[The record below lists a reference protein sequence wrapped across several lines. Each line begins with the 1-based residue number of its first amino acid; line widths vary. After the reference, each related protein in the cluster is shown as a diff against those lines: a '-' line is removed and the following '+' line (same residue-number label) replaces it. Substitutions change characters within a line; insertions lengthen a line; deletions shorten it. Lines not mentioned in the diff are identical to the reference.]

1 MILVADSG
9 LKIGLGVSPPDRR
22 VSGRPVSAPRPHSV
36 PMLSFPQHSAS
47 PHRLTPSTSACAA
60 STALWPAS
68 PSEACSTSLPG
79 RPICLPLPVVGTAP
93 RTPSCGRYR
102 SQNTPQSTGK
112 ARGDPRERKPLVT
125 VLPLPEDN
133 RAIVRFV
140 KAVGWHCG
148 LRLQLCSL
156 CT

>member
-1 MILVADSG
+1 MILVAASG
-9 LKIGLGVSPPDRR
+9 LKIGLGVSTPDQR
-22 VSGRPVSAPRPHSV
+22 VSGGPVSAPRPHSV

-79 RPICLPLPVVGTAP
+79 RPTCSPLPVVGTAP
-93 RTPSCGRYR
+93 RIPSRAQGRPVGTP
-102 SQNTPQSTGK
+102 T
-112 ARGDPRERKPLVT
+112 RENHSW
-125 VLPLPEDN
+125 VLPLPEDD

-148 LRLQLCSL
+148 LCLQLRSL